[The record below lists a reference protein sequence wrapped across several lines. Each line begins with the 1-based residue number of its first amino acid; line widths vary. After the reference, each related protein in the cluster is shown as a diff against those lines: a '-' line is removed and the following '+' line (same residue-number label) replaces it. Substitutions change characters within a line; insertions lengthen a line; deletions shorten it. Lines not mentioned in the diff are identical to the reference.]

1 MSSYYGEAWAPYGVE
16 LDQFEGPSEISRR
29 SENFSNWSHWNSRGS
44 EGPEG
49 QAEWYEIA
57 SNASRESS
65 NASWWKGD
73 SWTYVGV
80 VKIGRM

>member
-1 MSSYYGEAWAPYGVE
+1 MRDPQRSVDEVRTFPIGLIGIVE
-16 LDQFEGPSEISRR
+16 VVKVLRVRLSGMRM
-29 SENFSNWSHWNSRGS
+29 
-44 EGPEG
+44 
-49 QAEWYEIA
+49 YEIA

-65 NASWWKGD
+65 NASWWNGD